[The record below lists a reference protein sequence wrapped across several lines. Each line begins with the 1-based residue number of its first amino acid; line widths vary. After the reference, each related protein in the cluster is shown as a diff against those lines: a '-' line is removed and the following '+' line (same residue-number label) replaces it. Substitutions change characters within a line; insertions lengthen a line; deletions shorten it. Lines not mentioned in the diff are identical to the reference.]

1 MKSSIHASQR
11 SQPMA
16 ATSRLPREV
25 EGARERF
32 WANRWLMALLAL
44 ALVLGPALGQMHRV
58 VHAAASST
66 ATSAASSAGNA
77 YGSAAVLATDSHVA
91 SGYGWIHDLFAGH
104 GPAECQLLDEH
115 NHGYAGPPALQ
126 AFTPVVPDTAVPLFV
141 PQATAGQAVLAFFDA
156 RGPPLHHGKV

>member
-1 MKSSIHASQR
+1 MRA
-11 SQPMA
+11 
-16 ATSRLPREV
+16 
-25 EGARERF
+25 RF
-32 WANRWLMALLAL
+32 WASRWAMAWLAL

-58 VHAAASST
+58 VHAASSST
-66 ATSAASSAGNA
+66 AISAASAATGA
-77 YGSAAVLATDSHVA
+77 TALGSDSHVV

-141 PQATAGQAVLAFFDA
+141 AQAAAGQAILAFFDA
-156 RGPPLHHGKV
+156 RGPPLHHHKV

>member
-1 MKSSIHASQR
+1 
-11 SQPMA
+11 
-16 ATSRLPREV
+16 
-25 EGARERF
+25 
-32 WANRWLMALLAL
+32 MALLAL

-58 VHAAASST
+58 VHEAANSTASSV
-66 ATSAASSAGNA
+66 GNA
-77 YGSAAVLATDSHVA
+77 YGSAAVFATDSHVA

-126 AFTPVVPDTAVPLFV
+126 AFTPVVPGTAVPLFV
-141 PQATAGQAVLAFFDA
+141 PQATAGQAILAFFDA